1 MRHVSSVCLSV
12 SIVVCILLTPVQNV
26 FAGEIN
32 GNDVLIIGDSF
43 FAMTGEIKQFLEQ
56 YAREEGVIDQ
66 NESFRSG
73 AVSGALISGISEQY
87 SNASPKPKWVIMDAG
102 GNDCLRGD
110 PQSAVDEVQPLLD
123 KMRDNGTEKV
133 LWMRYPEPQGMFA
146 GNLKPNLDAL
156 MPQVESICAASTNPE
171 VLWVDLRPVWEMNGS
186 YTSDGI
192 HPTTEGS
199 RVTAVAFWNAIK
211 ESDFFDLEQ
220 QVALQ
225 PFSAAQPQGPL
236 LRGKTVENRTLLISA
251 YQTQPSRMSLR
262 LMTLSGRT
270 VLSYDGQMT
279 GCGLQTVSVP
289 IGKLVPGA
297 YCCRIRAG
305 RELSQSMLLVR

>member
-1 MRHVSSVCLSV
+1 MRQVSSIYLVSSVV
-12 SIVVCILLTPVQNV
+12 ACILLTSLRGVS
-26 FAGEIN
+26 AGEIN
-32 GNDVLIIGDSF
+32 GSDVLIIGDSF
-43 FAMTGEIKQFLEQ
+43 FAMSGEIKQFLEQ
-56 YAREEGVIDQ
+56 HAREEGVIDQ

-73 AVSGALISGISEQY
+73 AVSGAVISEISQQY

-110 PQSAVDEVQPLLD
+110 PQSAVNEVQPLLD

-171 VLWVDLRPVWEMNGS
+171 VLWVDLRPVWEMNSS

-199 RVTAVAFWNAIK
+199 RVTADAFWDAIK

-220 QVALQ
+220 QVAVK
-225 PFSAAQPQGPL
+225 PFSVAQSRTSL
-236 LRGKTVENRTLLISA
+236 IFDKTVENSTLSISA
-251 YQTQPSRMSLR
+251 FQTQSSQMSLQ

-270 VLSYDGQMT
+270 VLSYDEQLS
-279 GCGLQTVSVP
+279 GCGMQTVAVP
-289 IGKLVPGA
+289 IGKLAPGA
-297 YCCRIRAG
+297 YCCRIRTG
-305 RELSQSMLLVR
+305 REFSQSMLLVK